1 MEWTL
6 SFIAVRC
13 SKGEGYVEIL
23 NSDVL
28 YMADKLNDLK
38 GASFVQLCFDEE
50 DPQQAAD
57 IVRAYKNGEKPQ
69 LENMTRG
76 LYYRGI
82 I

>member
-1 MEWTL
+1 M
-6 SFIAVRC
+6 RC

-28 YMADKLNDLK
+28 YMADKLADFR
-38 GASFVQLCFDEE
+38 GAAFVTLCFDGE
-50 DPQQAAD
+50 DASEAAR
-57 IVRAYKNGEKPQ
+57 IVSAYKNGEKA
-69 LENMTRG
+69 NIDNITRG